1 MGKYV
6 LIFGIIMNIADGII
20 LPIDALIFFK
30 MVKTTNQIGKLM
42 INLWIFGVL
51 SFQTNPTKKYQVY

>member
-1 MGKYV
+1 
-6 LIFGIIMNIADGII
+6 MNIADGII